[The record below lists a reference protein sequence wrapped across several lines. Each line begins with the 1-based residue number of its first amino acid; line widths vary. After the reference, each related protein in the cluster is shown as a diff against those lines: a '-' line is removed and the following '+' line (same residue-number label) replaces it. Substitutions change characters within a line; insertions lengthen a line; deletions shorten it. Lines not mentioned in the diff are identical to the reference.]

1 MTIDVDDL
9 DDPHRKPDFRR
20 ANGAPQI
27 IDADGK
33 NQRHSRPSG
42 WGKELDDENALVNWK
57 LNRAIEGVAR
67 DPALQARAVAAKPD
81 DRSVWKELREASIN
95 AGRGD
100 QGADIGTAIHAM
112 SERWEDPDDDFHPG
126 DPFETHLQA
135 YTAEMERLG
144 LTSSMI
150 ECKLVNMEYRC
161 SGTADRIY
169 RLTRPLITPHGDY
182 LPEGTLVIGDL
193 KTGKTLDFSA
203 PGYAVQTA
211 LYAGSKLYDPESDEF
226 LPTPGINQEWGI
238 LVHLPADR
246 VECQFQWVDLE
257 VGRWGAYLT
266 QQVRLWRKNWKNKD
280 GFSCPPIPTPL
291 TIEDLVEDA
300 FPGTVAIDM
309 ELADQEWVEGNAAWC
324 RMRLDQIKEHPEA
337 RKRLA
342 LKWPEDLSARQFR
355 AGAVSVDRMLIG
367 MKLIS
372 EIEAEFSLSF
382 KEGQPSGTGRDAL
395 DPNVPPSRQL
405 PKEATT

>member
-1 MTIDVDDL
+1 MSLDVNDL

-33 NQRHSRPSG
+33 NQRFSRPSG
-42 WGKELDDENALVNWK
+42 WGKELDDENALVSWK
-57 LNRAIEGVAR
+57 LNRAIEGVAG

-81 DRSVWKELREASIN
+81 DRSTWADLREASIN

-112 SERWEDPDDDFHPG
+112 SERWEDPDDDFDPG
-126 DPFETHLQA
+126 PPFSDHLAA
-135 YTAEMERLG
+135 YTDEMARLG
-144 LTSSMI
+144 LTSYLI
-150 ECKLVNMEYRC
+150 ECKMVNVEYRC
-161 SGTADRIY
+161 AGTADRIY
-169 RLTRPLITPHGDY
+169 VLEHTLITPNGDI
-182 LPEGTLVIGDL
+182 LPQGTLVIGDL
-193 KTGKTLDFSA
+193 KTGKSLDFSA

-211 LYAGSKLYDPESDEF
+211 LYAGSQLYDPERDEF
-226 LPTPGINQEWGI
+226 LPTPAINQFWGM

-246 VECQFQWVDLE
+246 VECEILWVDLE

-280 GFSCPPIPTPL
+280 GFSCPQIISP
-291 TIEDLVEDA
+291 DFVEKVEKVSLD
-300 FPGTVAIDM
+300 
-309 ELADQEWVEGNAAWC
+309 EADQEWLEGNAEWC
-324 RMRLDQIKEHPEA
+324 KMRLDQIKEHPEA

-342 LKWPEDLSARQFR
+342 LKWPEDLSAKQFR
-355 AGAVSVDRMLIG
+355 AGAVTVDQMLIG

-372 EIEAEFSLSF
+372 EIEAEFTLSF
-382 KEGQPSGTGRDAL
+382 MEGQPSDTGRDAL
-395 DPNVPPSRQL
+395 DPNVPPSQQL
-405 PKEATT
+405 PKEATS